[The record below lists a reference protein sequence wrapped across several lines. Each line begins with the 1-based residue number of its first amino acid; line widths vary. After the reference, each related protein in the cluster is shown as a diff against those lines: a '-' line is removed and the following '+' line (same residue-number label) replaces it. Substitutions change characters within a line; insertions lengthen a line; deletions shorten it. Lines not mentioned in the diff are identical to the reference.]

1 MVKTRSNT
9 TVTSKSSQ
17 SIPILEVVKIIK
29 KKTTEINKNNV
40 VTKFKNKI
48 ISKSNFT
55 QKESIVEITNIMD
68 NWIEKFI

>member
-9 TVTSKSSQ
+9 IDQHTSKSRQ
-17 SIPILEVVKIIK
+17 SIPISEVVKIIK
-29 KKTTEINKNNV
+29 KKTIEINKNNV

-68 NWIEKFI
+68 N